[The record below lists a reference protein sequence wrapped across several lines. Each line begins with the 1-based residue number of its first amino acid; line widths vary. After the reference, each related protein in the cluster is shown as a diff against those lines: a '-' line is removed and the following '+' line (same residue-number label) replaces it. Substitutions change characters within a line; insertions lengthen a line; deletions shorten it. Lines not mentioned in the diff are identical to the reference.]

1 MTADTSDQALT
12 LAIFKTLLGENKNWL
27 DFASFMHHA
36 LYDSKNGYYTG
47 NAHKFGSH
55 GDFITA
61 PEISG
66 LFGRTIAKQVAQ
78 VLQIS
83 GGSILELGGGSG
95 ILGCDILAELDRLEC
110 SVDEYLF
117 FEPSPTLTQRQK
129 ERVAQFV
136 PGIGDKVRW
145 VSELPTN
152 FKGIILANEV
162 FDALPVHLLS
172 CTDEGWKERGV
183 AFQNESLVW
192 KDSVITD
199 ERLCSVV
206 NHLKIDGPYVT
217 EVCLA
222 VNGLVDN
229 LSESLDIGAVIAID
243 YGYEH
248 QVYYHPDRRDG
259 TLSCHYQHRVDSNP
273 LDRPGL
279 KDITAHVDF
288 TRVANAAVDASLD
301 VCGYVTQADFLV
313 NCGITDLLQAIDPDR
328 LEEYLPAV
336 SAVQKL
342 LSPGIMGDM
351 FKVMALSRGINEPL
365 VGFSRRDR
373 RHLL

>member
-12 LAIFKTLLGENKNWL
+12 LAMFRTLLGEKGNWL

-36 LYDSKNGYYTG
+36 LYDSKYGYYTG
-47 NAHKFGSH
+47 EAHKFGPR

-61 PEISG
+61 PEISD
-66 LFGRTIAKQVAQ
+66 LFGRTIARQVAQ
-78 VLQIS
+78 VLKIS
-83 GGSILELGGGSG
+83 GGGVLELGGGSG
-95 ILGCDILAELDRLEC
+95 ILGSDILVELNRLEC
-110 SVDEYLF
+110 PVEEYLL
-117 FEPSPTLTQRQK
+117 FEPSPTLTRRQK
-129 ERVAQFV
+129 ERVAQLA
-136 PGIGDKVRW
+136 PAIRAKVHW

-152 FKGIILANEV
+152 FKGVILANEV

-172 CTDEGWKERGV
+172 RNDEGWKERGV
-183 AFQNESLVW
+183 VFQNESLVW
-192 KDSVITD
+192 RDNTIED
-199 ERLCSVV
+199 ERLISAI
-206 NHLKIDGPYVT
+206 NHLNVDAPYVT

-222 VNGLVDN
+222 VNGLVAN
-229 LSESLDIGAVIAID
+229 LAETLDVGAVLAID

-259 TLSCHYQHRVDSNP
+259 TLSCHYHHRVDSDP
-273 LDRPGL
+273 LDRPGS

-288 TRVANAAVDASLD
+288 TRVANAAMDAGLEVS
-301 VCGYVTQADFLV
+301 GYVTQADFLV
-313 NCGITDLLQAIDPDR
+313 NCGITDLLQAINPDR
-328 LEEYLPAV
+328 PEEYLPSV

-342 LSPGIMGDM
+342 LSPAIMGDM
-351 FKVMALSRGINEPL
+351 FKVMFLSRGINEPL

>member
-1 MTADTSDQALT
+1 MTADTSDQAPT
-12 LAIFKTLLGENKNWL
+12 LAMFRALLGENKNWL

-36 LYDSKNGYYTG
+36 LYDSKFGYYTG
-47 NAHKFGSH
+47 DAYKFGSR

-66 LFGRTIAKQVAQ
+66 LFGRTIARQVAQ

-83 GGSILELGGGSG
+83 GGGVLELGGGSG
-95 ILGCDILAELDRLEC
+95 ILGSDILVELNRLEC
-110 SVDEYLF
+110 PIQEYLL
-117 FEPSPTLTQRQK
+117 FEPSPSLTQRQK
-129 ERVAQFV
+129 ECVAQL
-136 PGIGDKVRW
+136 PPAIGAKVRW

-152 FKGIILANEV
+152 FKGVILANEV

-172 CTDEGWKERGV
+172 RNDEGWKERGV
-183 AFQNESLVW
+183 IFENESLVW
-192 KDSVITD
+192 RDKSIED
-199 ERLCSVV
+199 ERLSSAV
-206 NHLKIDGPYVT
+206 NHLNVDAPYVT

-222 VNGLVDN
+222 ANGLVAN
-229 LSESLDIGAVIAID
+229 LSESLDVGAVLAID

-259 TLSCHYQHRVDSNP
+259 TLSCHYQHRVDSDP
-273 LDRPGL
+273 LDNPGL

-288 TRVANAAVDASLD
+288 TRVANAGMDAGLEVS
-301 VCGYVTQADFLV
+301 GYVTQADFLV

-342 LSPGIMGDM
+342 LSPAIMGDM
-351 FKVMALSRGINEPL
+351 FKVMSLSRGIDEPL

-373 RHLL
+373 RHVL